1 MQRLYQQLYA
11 KVMADAVPVP
21 IALGH
26 VAQSFHDLGMSELQQ
41 LRECN
46 ANQAEQIRTLNA
58 AFTELAGRLIAAEA
72 EDRRLRSLLNC
83 VEDDCPAVNPVQID
97 IDRTLDH
104 LLNGRTTKTQRRD
117 LNTATE
123 RAERVSPATDAAIGR
138 ALSFSARAEADLVDQ
153 AGR

>member
-1 MQRLYQQLYA
+1 MRSNRWSIGTDDDAAVISTAYA

-58 AFTELAGRLIAAEA
+58 AFTELAGSPHRG
-72 EDRRLRSLLNC
+72 RSRG
-83 VEDDCPAVNPVQID
+83 PP
-97 IDRTLDH
+97 
-104 LLNGRTTKTQRRD
+104 
-117 LNTATE
+117 
-123 RAERVSPATDAAIGR
+123 P
-138 ALSFSARAEADLVDQ
+138 ALSTQLRR
-153 AGR
+153 G